1 MIRRI
6 LPILVLA
13 ILISACGSE
22 TPSSQNSNNSA
33 APVASAANVATSLT
47 ANPNMETLLVGSEVL
62 YEPFEFK
69 DEHGQPQG
77 FEIEMMTEIAKAA
90 GMNIQVIDVPRN
102 TAETTL
108 NSNKYQVFIS
118 AMSRSPERLEKLDMG
133 EPYLEYEHALYVLD
147 TPENANLR
155 TIEDFKGKNIAAH
168 KGSSGNI
175 AKIKEWEANPVLSDS
190 FFLSLKN
197 TSADKADATLGDSRV
212 MQYYLTK
219 NPGVKARLIMIRD
232 GKTGISFAVKKGN
245 TTLLNKLNDGLAKI
259 KANGTFDALIIK
271 WFGSKE

>member
-33 APVASAANVATSLT
+33 APVASAANVATSPT

-118 AMSRSPERLEKLDMG
+118 AMSRSPERLEKL
-133 EPYLEYEHALYVLD
+133 EPVFTNNYLI
-147 TPENANLR
+147 N
-155 TIEDFKGKNIAAH
+155 FNICE
-168 KGSSGNI
+168 I
-175 AKIKEWEANPVLSDS
+175 
-190 FFLSLKN
+190 
-197 TSADKADATLGDSRV
+197 
-212 MQYYLTK
+212 
-219 NPGVKARLIMIRD
+219 
-232 GKTGISFAVKKGN
+232 
-245 TTLLNKLNDGLAKI
+245 
-259 KANGTFDALIIK
+259 
-271 WFGSKE
+271 